1 MKFRD
6 IVHEDGEGGGGGA
19 SASSTVSGD
28 VGGLAYPLF
37 VKGKTRRQKRK
48 NAKKMLNRVHH

>member
-6 IVHEDGEGGGGGA
+6 IVHEDGDGGGGA
-19 SASSTVSGD
+19 SATTTSSSD

-37 VKGKTRRQKRK
+37 VKGKTRRQKRR
-48 NAKKMLNRVHH
+48 NAKKYCQNYG